1 MNIISWN
8 VNGLRAVVQ
17 KNFFES
23 FKLLSP
29 DILAIQES
37 KLQDHQLTS
46 DMRYVEGYESYWSY
60 AVKKGYSGVGV
71 YTRLKPRKVRY
82 GIGIPRYDDEGRI
95 IEMDFGNFVFFNV
108 YFPNG
113 GMNEDRLQYKL
124 EFYRDFLEYTDSYQ
138 KSGKNIVVAGDYNTA
153 HNEIDLKNPK
163 ANENT
168 SGFLRIERDWLDR
181 MTENGYTDTFR
192 HFYPNAVRYSWWS
205 YRTAARKRDAGWR
218 IDYVFVNRE
227 MMDNNQV
234 TQAFIRD
241 DIYGSDHCPVGVVL
255 NLNTETI

>member
-17 KNFFES
+17 KKFFES
-23 FKLLSP
+23 FNLLSP

-46 DMRYVEGYESYWSY
+46 DMRYVEGYESYWSH

-71 YTRLKPRKVRY
+71 YTRLKPQKVSY
-82 GIGIPRYDDEGRI
+82 GIGIPKYDDEGRI

-124 EFYRDFLEYTDSYQ
+124 DFYRDFLEYTDSYK
-138 KSGKNIVVAGDYNTA
+138 KSGKNIVIAGDYNTA
-153 HNEIDLKNPK
+153 HNETDLKNPK
-163 ANENT
+163 SNENT

-181 MTENGYTDTFR
+181 MVENGYTDTFR
-192 HFYPNAVRYSWWS
+192 HFYPDAVKYSWWS

-218 IDYVFVNRE
+218 IDYVFVNNE
-227 MMDNNQV
+227 MINNNQV

-241 DIYGSDHCPVGVVL
+241 DILGSDHCPVGVEIL
-255 NLNTETI
+255 ITA